1 MPAERPPARVPAPE
15 FSVPLAQA
23 VPLWTVLPRLGAWHA
38 CADPVTADELG
49 QVQGLTLYQAE
60 VDPGQV
66 GTGGPAV
73 LSAGEVRDR
82 AQVFLN
88 RQPVGVL
95 ARDHHDR
102 ALALPSG
109 ARGTIEL
116 LVEDQG
122 RVDYGPRIGEPKGLI
137 GPVTLD
143 GAPLRGWRVMPLP
156 LADLA
161 PVAAMLR
168 AQPALGAP
176 AGVAGPA
183 FARATFDLASP
194 ADLFLSTAGL
204 GKGIA
209 WLNGFCLGR
218 YWSRGPQRTLYA
230 PGPVTRKDGN
240 ELIIL
245 ELGATASG
253 SVEFTSGP
261 DLGHTE
267 H

>member
-1 MPAERPPARVPAPE
+1 
-15 FSVPLAQA
+15 
-23 VPLWTVLPRLGAWHA
+23 
-38 CADPVTADELG
+38 
-49 QVQGLTLYQAE
+49 
-60 VDPGQV
+60 
-66 GTGGPAV
+66 
-73 LSAGEVRDR
+73 
-82 AQVFLN
+82 
-88 RQPVGVL
+88 VL

-102 ALALPSG
+102 ALPLPSG
-109 ARGTIEL
+109 ARGVIEL

-137 GPVTLD
+137 GPVTL
-143 GAPLRGWRVMPLP
+143 GGVPVRGWRALPLP
-156 LADLA
+156 LSDLA
-161 PVAAMLR
+161 PVVSALR
-168 AQPALGAP
+168 ALPISVAP
-176 AGVAGPA
+176 YGVAGPA
-183 FARATFDLASP
+183 FARAVFDLASP

-245 ELGATASG
+245 ELGATAG
-253 SVEFTSGP
+253 GTVEFVSGP